1 MEGAHQCHIY
11 KVTAWIGMWGVL
23 LLWDADK
30 SRQIVAFRWS
40 EGPLQE
46 LPWGQRLGL

>member
-1 MEGAHQCHIY
+1 MEGPHQCHIY
-11 KVTAWIGMWGVL
+11 KVTTWIGMWGVL

-40 EGPLQE
+40 EGPLRE
-46 LPWGQRLGL
+46 LPWGQTLGL